1 MLNKY
6 EQLLEYVVNGE
17 TEKAREL
24 FHEIVVSESRD
35 IYRDIL
41 AQESVDE
48 NVEET
53 VEESP
58 EGDTAA
64 EDLVQEVEADEQTF
78 EAEDDEDMG
87 DEEAHEGGEEA
98 EGEDEAEEMASEPE
112 AEEVE
117 DRVSD
122 LEAALDELKKEFD
135 ELMSKEEHE
144 EEAMPGVHGGE
155 DMGDMGDMGDE
166 MPKEAIGEAAE
177 MIAAPKPVLNEPAGT
192 QTKSPTAGK
201 NPMPTGKA
209 KGVDPTA
216 GGEEKGRSA
225 PTAKDMGMKFAN
237 EPGKKS
243 LDMVSGKKADNKDHS
258 DNDVSPLPKT
268 R

>member
-78 EAEDDEDMG
+78 EAEDEDMG
-87 DEEAHEGGEEA
+87 EDDMEAHEGGEEDK
-98 EGEDEAEEMASEPE
+98 EDEAEEMASEPE

-117 DRVSD
+117 DRVTD
-122 LEAALDELKKEFD
+122 LEAALDELKKEFE

-155 DMGDMGDMGDE
+155 DMEDMGAE

-216 GGEEKGRSA
+216 GGEEKGRTA

-243 LDMVSGKKADNKDHS
+243 LDMVAGKKADNKDHS
-258 DNDVSPLPKT
+258 DNDTSPLPKT
-268 R
+268 K